1 MMEGLARIAA
11 TADRAVGLGLVDVE
25 IGYCVDRE
33 IFPQLRIGRFSPKSL
48 RCVEPV
54 Q

>member
-1 MMEGLARIAA
+1 MMKRLARITAA
-11 TADRAVGLGLVDVE
+11 ADGAVSLGLVDVE

-33 IFPQLRIGRFSPKSL
+33 IFPELRIGRFSPKSL